1 MFSFSAKFSAI
12 KSTASVENVIWMVMN
27 KSLPVDQA
35 ECRFNCL
42 LHAPTLDLTLKSE
55 LFSFFLCGIFFSSFT
70 ISGSFEFLLN
80 SFFLLRNIFYV
91 FFRCD
96 SRSIPIN
103 TFRIFKLFFYSSFSC
118 HTISLSRLR
127 REMSSS
133 RMVISFLQR
142 RSFIEAKSYKTSFL
156 CSTYEA
162 PSDDG

>member
-1 MFSFSAKFSAI
+1 MDGNEQKLTCWSGW
-12 KSTASVENVIWMVMN
+12 V
-27 KSLPVDQA
+27 SLQLPSP
-35 ECRFNCL
+35 RSNSWFNL
-42 LHAPTLDLTLKSE
+42 EKRT
-55 LFSFFLCGIFFSSFT
+55 FFFLSMRN
-70 ISGSFEFLLN
+70 FLL
-80 SFFLLRNIFYV
+80 FFHYFWLIWIFIKFFFFITKYFLR